1 MFSWPKKKAEPTAGS
16 NPNATDASRRVSTP
30 ASPPVAAKSRLV
42 DVVVKIHET
51 ALGPFEDLN
60 RDLAHY
66 MERNFETADP
76 MLKMAYGYARRV
88 AMCGLYFQCIVQQN
102 VVNHV
107 QDIFTALQRTTGQ
120 TVEFQR
126 EAAAQATDILRTYV
140 PHLGRQHE
148 KALIHYA
155 RSGVNALELADTHAY
170 AGIDELDDFPVSI
183 DKCLDL
189 IDHVIWTDEEAAQL
203 FDPSPTASAT
213 RTRLID
219 VVEKTSSTQLGAFG
233 RMCDDI
239 KASGPKFVG
248 DDLLWAASGYAYLLG
263 ACAVFVGG
271 GVHPRLI
278 TDAIQMSNTL
288 MGDAKQ
294 HPGVLALCK
303 EQAVALAM
311 TYVPRFTA
319 EAADVILDRGLAF
332 EPFVNQGEGR
342 IAPEEVVLRAR
353 RIARDRG

>member
-1 MFSWPKKKAEPTAGS
+1 MP
-16 NPNATDASRRVSTP
+16 R
-30 ASPPVAAKSRLV
+30 
-42 DVVVKIHET
+42 
-51 ALGPFEDLN
+51 
-60 RDLAHY
+60 
-66 MERNFETADP
+66 
-76 MLKMAYGYARRV
+76 
-88 AMCGLYFQCIVQQN
+88 
-102 VVNHV
+102 
-107 QDIFTALQRTTGQ
+107 
-120 TVEFQR
+120 
-126 EAAAQATDILRTYV
+126 
-140 PHLGRQHE
+140 LGRQHE

-155 RSGVNALELADTHAY
+155 RSGVNALELAETHEY
-170 AGIDELDDFPVSI
+170 ADIDELDDFPVSI

-203 FDPSPTASAT
+203 FDRGPTASAT
-213 RTRLID
+213 LTRLID
-219 VVEKTSSTQLGAFG
+219 VVEKTSSVELGAFA

-278 TDAIQMSNTL
+278 ADAVEMSNTL
-288 MGDAKQ
+288 MGNAKQ

-303 EQAVALAM
+303 EQTVALAM
-311 TYVPRFTA
+311 TYVLRFTA

-332 EPFVNQGEGR
+332 EPFVSQGEGR

-353 RIARDRG
+353 RIARDLG